1 MFFSYRRLGNVS
13 KPSWSIRFEEMF
25 LQMTDFTRSVGK
37 FFFYSM
43 DRRQLAIETSFS
55 HLPLS
60 FELRNSPRSRGPASI
75 LAWRLG
81 QLVGGLR
88 TISICL
94 SRNRG
99 DHGNRNF
106 PHPWPPLP
114 LFLHNFSRTLS
125 HPHDPLSLSIFCRSR
140 RIFPSCFSF
149 SLSWLCHLENLA
161 TTVVSIGVTSD
172 RRPSRRE
179 GDTIVY
185 FAT

>member
-1 MFFSYRRLGNVS
+1 
-13 KPSWSIRFEEMF
+13 
-25 LQMTDFTRSVGK
+25 
-37 FFFYSM
+37 M
-43 DRRQLAIETSFS
+43 DRRQLAIGTSFS
-55 HLPLS
+55 HSPLP

-114 LFLHNFSRTLS
+114 LFLHNFNRTLS
-125 HPHDPLSLSIFCRSR
+125 HPHDPLSLSIFCYSR

-149 SLSWLCHLENLA
+149 SLSLSLVA
-161 TTVVSIGVTSD
+161 S
-172 RRPSRRE
+172 PSREFSNYRSLYRRNLWPQTLTSR
-179 GDTIVY
+179 GRHHRVLCT
-185 FAT
+185 